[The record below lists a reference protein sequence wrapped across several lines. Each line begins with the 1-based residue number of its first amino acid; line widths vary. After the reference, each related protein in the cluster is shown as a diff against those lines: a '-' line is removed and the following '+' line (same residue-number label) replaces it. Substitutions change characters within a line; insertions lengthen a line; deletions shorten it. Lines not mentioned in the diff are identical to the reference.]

1 MLVLTR
7 KPGEKIFI
15 GDNVSL
21 TVVEV
26 KGDSVRIA
34 VDAPREVKIY
44 RGEIYE
50 AIIAENKAASH
61 CRGHEATGWPEKIEI
76 EIIECNSKLTENV
89 REI

>member
-1 MLVLTR
+1 MLVMTR
-7 KPGEKIFI
+7 QPGEKILI

-34 VDAPREVKIY
+34 VDAPRDVKIY

-50 AIIAENKAASH
+50 AIIAENKAAAIA
-61 CRGHEATGWPEKIEI
+61 GDMKQLDGLK
-76 EIIECNSKLTENV
+76 KLK
-89 REI
+89 

>member
-15 GDNVSL
+15 GDNVAL

-50 AIIAENKAASH
+50 AIIAENKAAAIA
-61 CRGHEATGWPEKIEI
+61 GDMKQLDGLK
-76 EIIECNSKLTENV
+76 KLK
-89 REI
+89 

>member
-34 VDAPREVKIY
+34 VDAPRDVKIY
-44 RGEIYE
+44 RGEIDE
-50 AIIAENKAASH
+50 AIIAENKAAAIA
-61 CRGHEATGWPEKIEI
+61 GDMKQLDGLK
-76 EIIECNSKLTENV
+76 KLK
-89 REI
+89 

>member
-15 GDNVSL
+15 GDHVSL

-50 AIIAENKAASH
+50 AIIAENKAAAIA
-61 CRGHEATGWPEKIEI
+61 GDMKQLDGLK
-76 EIIECNSKLTENV
+76 KLK
-89 REI
+89 

>member
-1 MLVLTR
+1 MVLTR

-50 AIIAENKAASH
+50 AIIAENKAAAIA
-61 CRGHEATGWPEKIEI
+61 GDMKQLDGLK
-76 EIIECNSKLTENV
+76 KLK
-89 REI
+89 

>member
-50 AIIAENKAASH
+50 AIIADNKAAAIA
-61 CRGHEATGWPEKIEI
+61 GDMKQLDGLK
-76 EIIECNSKLTENV
+76 KLK
-89 REI
+89 

>member
-1 MLVLTR
+1 MLTR

-50 AIIAENKAASH
+50 AIIAENKAAVIA
-61 CRGHEATGWPEKIEI
+61 GDMKQLDGLK
-76 EIIECNSKLTENV
+76 KLK
-89 REI
+89 

>member
-15 GDNVSL
+15 GDNMSL
-21 TVVEV
+21 TVVEI

-34 VDAPREVKIY
+34 VDAPREIKMY

-50 AIIAENKAASH
+50 AIIAENKAAAIA
-61 CRGHEATGWPEKIEI
+61 GDMKQLDGLK
-76 EIIECNSKLTENV
+76 KLKST
-89 REI
+89 

>member
-15 GDNVSL
+15 GDNISL
-21 TVVEV
+21 VVVEV

-34 VDAPREVKIY
+34 VDAPREIKIY

-50 AIIAENKAASH
+50 AIIAENKAAAIA
-61 CRGHEATGWPEKIEI
+61 GDMKQLDGLKKI
-76 EIIECNSKLTENV
+76 K
-89 REI
+89 

>member
-15 GDNVSL
+15 GDDVYI
-21 TVVEV
+21 TIVDV

-34 VDAPREVKIY
+34 VEAPREVKVY

-50 AIIAENKAASH
+50 AIIAENKAAAMGADMKQLEGLKGLKKNKS
-61 CRGHEATGWPEKIEI
+61 
-76 EIIECNSKLTENV
+76 
-89 REI
+89 

>member
-34 VDAPREVKIY
+34 VDAPRDVKIY

-50 AIIAENKAASH
+50 AIIAENKAAAIA
-61 CRGHEATGWPEKIEI
+61 GDMKQLDGLK
-76 EIIECNSKLTENV
+76 KL
-89 REI
+89 R

>member
-7 KPGEKIFI
+7 KPGEKILI

-50 AIIAENKAASH
+50 AIIAENKAAAIA
-61 CRGHEATGWPEKIEI
+61 GDMKQLDGLK
-76 EIIECNSKLTENV
+76 KLK
-89 REI
+89 

>member
-50 AIIAENKAASH
+50 AIIAENKAAAIA
-61 CRGHEATGWPEKIEI
+61 GDMKQLDGLKKIKKQ
-76 EIIECNSKLTENV
+76 EII
-89 REI
+89 R

>member
-15 GDNVSL
+15 GDNISL

-34 VDAPREVKIY
+34 VDAPREIKIY

-50 AIIAENKAASH
+50 AIIAENKAAAMA
-61 CRGHEATGWPEKIEI
+61 GDLKQLDVLK
-76 EIIECNSKLTENV
+76 KLK
-89 REI
+89 

>member
-1 MLVLTR
+1 MVVLTR

-50 AIIAENKAASH
+50 AIIAENKAAAIA
-61 CRGHEATGWPEKIEI
+61 GDMKQLDGLK
-76 EIIECNSKLTENV
+76 KLK
-89 REI
+89 

>member
-7 KPGEKIFI
+7 KPGEKILI

-34 VDAPREVKIY
+34 VDAPRDIKIY

-50 AIIAENKAASH
+50 AIIAENKAAVIA
-61 CRGHEATGWPEKIEI
+61 GDMKQLDGLK
-76 EIIECNSKLTENV
+76 KLK
-89 REI
+89 

>member
-50 AIIAENKAASH
+50 AIIAENKAAVIA
-61 CRGHEATGWPEKIEI
+61 GDMKQLDGLK
-76 EIIECNSKLTENV
+76 KLK
-89 REI
+89 

>member
-15 GDNVSL
+15 GDNISL

-50 AIIAENKAASH
+50 AIIAENKAAAMA
-61 CRGHEATGWPEKIEI
+61 GDMKQLDALK
-76 EIIECNSKLTENV
+76 KLK
-89 REI
+89 

>member
-21 TVVEV
+21 TVVEA

-34 VDAPREVKIY
+34 VDAPRDVKIY

-50 AIIAENKAASH
+50 AIIAENKAAAIA
-61 CRGHEATGWPEKIEI
+61 GDMKQLDGLKKI
-76 EIIECNSKLTENV
+76 K
-89 REI
+89 

>member
-1 MLVLTR
+1 MRVLTL

-50 AIIAENKAASH
+50 AIIAENKAAAIA
-61 CRGHEATGWPEKIEI
+61 GDMKQLDGLK
-76 EIIECNSKLTENV
+76 KLK
-89 REI
+89 

>member
-44 RGEIYE
+44 RGEIFE
-50 AIIAENKAASH
+50 AIIAENKAAAIA
-61 CRGHEATGWPEKIEI
+61 GDIKQLDGLK
-76 EIIECNSKLTENV
+76 KLK
-89 REI
+89 

>member
-44 RGEIYE
+44 RGEIFE
-50 AIIAENKAASH
+50 AIIAENKAAAIA
-61 CRGHEATGWPEKIEI
+61 GDMKQLDGLK
-76 EIIECNSKLTENV
+76 KLK
-89 REI
+89 

>member
-15 GDNVSL
+15 GDNMSM

-50 AIIAENKAASH
+50 AIIAENKAAAIA
-61 CRGHEATGWPEKIEI
+61 GDMKQLDGLK
-76 EIIECNSKLTENV
+76 KL
-89 REI
+89 

>member
-7 KPGEKIFI
+7 KPGDKIFI

-50 AIIAENKAASH
+50 AIIAENKAAAIA
-61 CRGHEATGWPEKIEI
+61 GDMKQLDGLK
-76 EIIECNSKLTENV
+76 KLK
-89 REI
+89 

>member
-50 AIIAENKAASH
+50 AIIAENKAAAIA
-61 CRGHEATGWPEKIEI
+61 GDMK
-76 EIIECNSKLTENV
+76 KLDGLKKLK
-89 REI
+89 

>member
-15 GDNVSL
+15 GDNISL

-34 VDAPREVKIY
+34 VDAPRDVKIY

-50 AIIAENKAASH
+50 AIIAENKAAAIA
-61 CRGHEATGWPEKIEI
+61 GDMKQLDGLK
-76 EIIECNSKLTENV
+76 KLK
-89 REI
+89 

>member
-1 MLVLTR
+1 MGGGAENMLVLTR

-15 GDNVSL
+15 GDNMSL

-50 AIIAENKAASH
+50 AIIAENKAAALA
-61 CRGHEATGWPEKIEI
+61 GDMKQLDGLK
-76 EIIECNSKLTENV
+76 KLK
-89 REI
+89 

>member
-34 VDAPREVKIY
+34 VDAPRDVKIY

-50 AIIAENKAASH
+50 AIIAENKAAANA
-61 CRGHEATGWPEKIEI
+61 GDMKQLDGLK
-76 EIIECNSKLTENV
+76 KLK
-89 REI
+89 

>member
-44 RGEIYE
+44 RGDIYD
-50 AIIAENKAASH
+50 AIIAENKAAAIA
-61 CRGHEATGWPEKIEI
+61 GDMKQLDGLK
-76 EIIECNSKLTENV
+76 KLK
-89 REI
+89 

>member
-15 GDNVSL
+15 GDSISL

-26 KGDSVRIA
+26 KGDNVRLA
-34 VDAPREVKIY
+34 VDAPRDVKVY

-50 AIIAENKAASH
+50 AIIIENKAAAM
-61 CRGHEATGWPEKIEI
+61 GGDLKQLDDLKKI
-76 EIIECNSKLTENV
+76 K
-89 REI
+89 

>member
-44 RGEIYE
+44 RGEIFE
-50 AIIAENKAASH
+50 AIIAENKAAAIAGDMKH
-61 CRGHEATGWPEKIEI
+61 LDGLK
-76 EIIECNSKLTENV
+76 KLK
-89 REI
+89 

>member
-7 KPGEKIFI
+7 KPGERIFI
-15 GDNVSL
+15 GDNVSV

-50 AIIAENKAASH
+50 AIIAENRAAAMA
-61 CRGHEATGWPEKIEI
+61 GDMKQLDGL
-76 EIIECNSKLTENV
+76 KLKTLPK
-89 REI
+89 

>member
-26 KGDSVRIA
+26 KGDSCGSRWTH
-34 VDAPREVKIY
+34 RVK
-44 RGEIYE
+44 
-50 AIIAENKAASH
+50 
-61 CRGHEATGWPEKIEI
+61 
-76 EIIECNSKLTENV
+76 
-89 REI
+89 